1 VANRIDRA
9 LTARQHLLRVSGGRR
24 ELGKEASTMGQIAM
38 VKSTSTKESQ
48 TLVFSGATVDDVADK
63 AALYFAAQGYRLE
76 SGTKTQGVY
85 ARGSQAAHMVI
96 GALAG
101 LTKFNVTIGKDGD
114 AVAVVLARGM
124 SGAWG
129 GLLGMSKMR
138 KAFQELITGLQGAIL
153 S

>member
-1 VANRIDRA
+1 
-9 LTARQHLLRVSGGRR
+9 
-24 ELGKEASTMGQIAM
+24 MGQIAM
-38 VKSTSTKESQ
+38 VKSTAAKDSQ
-48 TLVFSGATVDDVADK
+48 TLVFSGATVDDVAEK
-63 AALYFAAQGYRLE
+63 AALFLAAQGYHLE

-85 ARGSQAAHMVI
+85 SRGSQAAHMVI

-101 LTKFNVTIGKDGD
+101 LKKFNVTVGKDGD
-114 AVAVVLARGM
+114 AAALVIARGM

-129 GLLGMSKMR
+129 GLLGTSRMQ

>member
-1 VANRIDRA
+1 
-9 LTARQHLLRVSGGRR
+9 
-24 ELGKEASTMGQIAM
+24 MGQIAM

-48 TLVFSGATVDDVADK
+48 TLVFAGVSVDDVADK
-63 AALYFAAQGYRLE
+63 AALFFAAQGYHLE

-85 ARGSQAAHMVI
+85 SRGSQAAHMVL

-101 LTKFNVTIGKDGD
+101 LKKFNVTIAKDGD

-129 GLLGMSKMR
+129 GLLGMSKIE

-153 S
+153 A

>member
-1 VANRIDRA
+1 
-9 LTARQHLLRVSGGRR
+9 
-24 ELGKEASTMGQIAM
+24 MGQIAM

-48 TLVFSGATVDDVADK
+48 TLAFSGATVDDVADK
-63 AALYFAAQGYRLE
+63 AALYFAAEGYHLE
-76 SGTKTQGVY
+76 SGTKSQGVY
-85 ARGSQAAHMVI
+85 VRGSQAAHMVL

-101 LTKFNVTIGKDGD
+101 LKKFNITVGKDGD
-114 AVAVVLARGM
+114 AVAVVIARGM

-129 GLLGMSKMR
+129 GLLGMSKMQ

>member
-1 VANRIDRA
+1 
-9 LTARQHLLRVSGGRR
+9 
-24 ELGKEASTMGQIAM
+24 MGQIAM
-38 VKSTSTKESQ
+38 VKSTAAKESQ
-48 TLVFSGATVDDVADK
+48 TLVFSGATADDVADK
-63 AALYFAAQGYRLE
+63 AALFFAAQGYHLD

-85 ARGSQAAHMVI
+85 TRGSQAAHMVL

-101 LTKFNVTIGKDGD
+101 LKKFNVTVAKDGD

-129 GLLGMSKMR
+129 GLLGMSKIE

-153 S
+153 A

>member
-1 VANRIDRA
+1 
-9 LTARQHLLRVSGGRR
+9 
-24 ELGKEASTMGQIAM
+24 MGQIAM
-38 VKSTSTKESQ
+38 VKSTAAKDSQ
-48 TLVFSGATVDDVADK
+48 TLVFSGATVDDVAEK
-63 AALYFAAQGYRLE
+63 AALFFAAQGYHLD

-85 ARGSQAAHMVI
+85 VRGSQAAHMVL

-101 LTKFNVTIGKDGD
+101 LKKFNVTVGRDGE

-129 GLLGMSKMR
+129 GLLGKASVD
-138 KAFQELITGLQGAIL
+138 KAFQGLITGLQGAIL

>member
-1 VANRIDRA
+1 
-9 LTARQHLLRVSGGRR
+9 
-24 ELGKEASTMGQIAM
+24 MGQIAM
-38 VKSTSTKESQ
+38 VKSTAAKESQ
-48 TLVFSGATVDDVADK
+48 TLVFAGVSVDDVADK
-63 AALYFAAQGYRLE
+63 AALFFAAQGYHLE

-85 ARGSQAAHMVI
+85 SRGSQAAHMVL

-101 LTKFNVTIGKDGD
+101 LKKFNVTIAKDGD

-129 GLLGMSKMR
+129 GLLGMSKIE

-153 S
+153 A

>member
-1 VANRIDRA
+1 
-9 LTARQHLLRVSGGRR
+9 
-24 ELGKEASTMGQIAM
+24 MGQIAM

-48 TLVFSGATVDDVADK
+48 TLVFSGATVDDVAEK

>member
-1 VANRIDRA
+1 
-9 LTARQHLLRVSGGRR
+9 
-24 ELGKEASTMGQIAM
+24 MGQIAM

-48 TLVFSGATVDDVADK
+48 TLVFSGATVDDVAEK
-63 AALYFAAQGYRLE
+63 AALFLAAQGYHLD

-85 ARGSQAAHMVI
+85 VRGSQAAHMVL

-101 LTKFNVTIGKDGD
+101 LKKFNVTVGKDGD
-114 AVAVVLARGM
+114 AVAVVIARGM

-129 GLLGMSKMR
+129 GLLGMSKME
-138 KAFQELITGLQGAIL
+138 KGFQERITGLQGSIL